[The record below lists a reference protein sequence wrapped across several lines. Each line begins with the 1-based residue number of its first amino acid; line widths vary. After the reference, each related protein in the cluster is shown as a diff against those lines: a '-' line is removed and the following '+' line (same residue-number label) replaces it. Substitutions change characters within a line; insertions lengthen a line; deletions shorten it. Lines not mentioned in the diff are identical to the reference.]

1 MRDLQRYARNIR
13 NENRTTVST
22 GIGEPEPNEG
32 VDGDIRIN
40 TTSGGI
46 KLYAKYKSQ
55 WYSTG
60 LSKVLGRPKKIGEV
74 GISNGGTISNDVDD
88 TTAGV
93 KDDIASLASKINEI
107 LERLQ

>member
-60 LSKVLGRPKKIGEV
+60 LSKVLGRPKKI
-74 GISNGGTISNDVDD
+74 SNGGTISNDVDD